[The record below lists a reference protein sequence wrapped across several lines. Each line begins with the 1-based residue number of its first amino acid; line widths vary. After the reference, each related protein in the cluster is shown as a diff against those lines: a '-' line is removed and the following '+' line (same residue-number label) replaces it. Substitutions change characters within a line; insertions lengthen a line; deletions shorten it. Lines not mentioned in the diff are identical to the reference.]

1 MSLEQKCEALAAE
14 SVLRIDEIFIVLYH
28 FPERAFRIHF
38 FLLIYYVSIYFL
50 PFSAYVQ

>member
-14 SVLRIDEIFIVLYH
+14 PVLRINEIFIVLYH
-28 FPERAFRIHF
+28 FPERAFGIHF